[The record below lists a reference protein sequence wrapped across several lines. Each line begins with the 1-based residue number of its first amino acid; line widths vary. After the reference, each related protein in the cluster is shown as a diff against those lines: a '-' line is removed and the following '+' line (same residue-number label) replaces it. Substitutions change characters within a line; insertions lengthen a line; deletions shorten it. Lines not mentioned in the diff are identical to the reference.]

1 MAPPLAARF
10 DELVA
15 LFDRHA
21 AMADQVQQRI
31 IEIDNKPERSKA
43 FRKLPT
49 REVAE
54 LLGISD
60 SYLRRLLLDEPELPK
75 GESVG
80 VARRVFTLAELGRIR
95 AWLAGR
101 NDDPRYRP
109 GRRAGEPLRVVS
121 VCNFKG
127 GAAKT
132 TTAVHLAQYLALR
145 GFRVLLVDLDSQASA
160 TGMFGIAADEEVGE
174 AETFYGHVRGEVA
187 GLAGCI
193 RRTYLPGLDLL
204 PANLAL
210 YRVEFELPVRQLKER
225 SFRFWTLL
233 RDGLATVEADYD
245 VVICDC
251 PPSLGYL
258 TINALFASHGLIVPV
273 PPSMLDFAS
282 TGRFFRMLADTLADI
297 AGFDPKGAP
306 QLDFVRVLV
315 SRLQPSDKNQQRIAA
330 WMTATFADGLMDAR
344 MVHTTALDQAGNVK
358 RTLYELD
365 PREGRR
371 VLDRALEHL
380 DAVNAEIRGLIER
393 SWGREG
399 ER

>member
-1 MAPPLAARF
+1 MKKIAAPTF
-10 DELVA
+10 DDLVA
-15 LFDRHA
+15 LFDGHA
-21 AMADQVQQRI
+21 SMADTVQQRI
-31 IEIDNKPERSKA
+31 IEIDNKPERAKS

-49 REVAE
+49 REAAD

-60 SYLRRLLLDEPELPK
+60 SYLRRLVIDEPELPK
-75 GESVG
+75 GESGGTKRRLFTVDEINQIRLWL
-80 VARRVFTLAELGRIR
+80 ARRS
-95 AWLAGR
+95 
-101 NDDPRYRP
+101 DDPRYLP
-109 GRRAGEPLRVVS
+109 GRQIGDALRVVS

-145 GFRVLLVDLDSQASA
+145 GWRVLLVDLDSQASA
-160 TGMFGIAADEEVGE
+160 TGMFGISADEEVGE
-174 AETFYGHVRGEVA
+174 EETFYGYVRGEV
-187 GLAGCI
+187 GQLADCI
-193 RRTYLPGLDLL
+193 RKTYLPGLDLL

-210 YRVEFELPVRQLKER
+210 YRVEFELPVRQIKER
-225 SFRFWTLL
+225 TFRFWTLL
-233 RDGLATVEADYD
+233 RDGLTSMHESYD

-282 TGRFFRMLADTLADI
+282 TGRFFRMLADTMADI
-297 AGFDPKGAP
+297 RSFDVRNSPP
-306 QLDFVRVLV
+306 LSFVRVLI
-315 SRLQPSDKNQQRIAA
+315 SRFQPSDKNQQRIAA
-330 WMTATFADGLMDAR
+330 WMTSTFADALMDAR

-380 DAVNAEIRGLIER
+380 DAVNEEARIAIER
-393 SWGREG
+393 SWGRGDEA
-399 ER
+399 